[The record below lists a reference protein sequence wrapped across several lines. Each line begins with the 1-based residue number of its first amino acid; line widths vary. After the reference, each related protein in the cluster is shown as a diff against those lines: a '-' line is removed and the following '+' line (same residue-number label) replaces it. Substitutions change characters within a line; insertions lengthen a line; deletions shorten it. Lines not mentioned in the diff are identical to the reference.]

1 MPKRRNDSD
10 IGLEDISLDQLTFYM
25 LRTDME
31 GNYTYVN
38 KKFVDEYGWLYPK
51 SSFIGKHS
59 LTSICEYDHARV
71 HEAVRECALEP
82 GKIVKIEIDKPWHD
96 GNVRTTIW
104 DFVCLT
110 DTDGHP
116 SEIQCMGID
125 ITDRMQAER
134 TLKESVERLDS
145 LAFITAEFLRRED
158 WHDVLHDVFELAGR
172 TTRADRV
179 YLFENH
185 QSDDTGE
192 ILSSIRVEWVS
203 DGISAEIDNPMLKD
217 MPQWQHT
224 DYMATL
230 KRNMPYQALTKNV
243 GGNEFRASLE
253 SQGIVSILLIP
264 VMVDGKFYGFIGVDD
279 CHSERVW
286 SDGEITFYRNIASSL
301 SMSINRYNNL
311 QQIKQWNE
319 RFRIVS
325 SATNDAIWDYEIA
338 KGRMYRGMG
347 FTTLFGYESGIFETE
362 LPSLI
367 DLVHPDDRTRIEER
381 LESMFDPKNSE
392 TNWSVEYRLKRADG
406 TYAYVD
412 ENAVFI
418 RNSRGEVVRA
428 VGATS
433 DISHRY
439 EYEESLR
446 KLNQELERNVRELAL
461 SNQDLEQ
468 FAYVTSHD
476 LQEPLRMVSS
486 FMTLLEKKYA
496 DQLDDKALQYIH
508 FATDGAK
515 KMRQII
521 LDLLDF
527 SKMGTYEG
535 PHVLVPLND
544 TVKESLALFRR
555 IISEKKAIIHVGDLP
570 IVSCHPTPISQ
581 VFQNL
586 ISNALTYNRK
596 GVPPEVSIHAIE
608 HPKEYEVIVT
618 DNGIGI
624 SHEYHEK
631 VFVIFQRLNADAEY
645 PGTGIG
651 LSLVKKVI
659 DRMGGRI
666 WVESEEGNGSA
677 FHFTIPK
684 VSDKA

>member
-1 MPKRRNDSD
+1 MSIRRNEED
-10 IGLEDISLDQLTFYM
+10 IGLKGISLNQLSFFV
-25 LRTDME
+25 LRTNLA
-31 GNYTYVN
+31 GIYTFVN
-38 KKFVDEYGWLYPK
+38 KKFADEYGWLYPDGEI
-51 SSFIGKHS
+51 IGKHS
-59 LTSICEYDHARV
+59 LQSICEYDHEKVFDVVNKCIA
-71 HEAVRECALEP
+71 EP
-82 GKIVKIEIDKPWHD
+82 GLVLKVEIDKPQKN
-96 GNVRTTIW
+96 GGIRTTIW

-110 DTDGHP
+110 DADGNP
-116 SEIQCMGID
+116 TEVQCMGID
-125 ITDRMQAER
+125 ISDRIQTER
-134 TLKESVERLDS
+134 TLKENVARLDS
-145 LAFITAEFLRRED
+145 LAFITAEFLRREN
-158 WHDVLHDVFELAGR
+158 WEEVLQDVFELAGR
-172 TTRADRV
+172 TTNSDRV

-185 QSDDTGE
+185 VDDE
-192 ILSSIRVEWVS
+192 SQDMLSSIRIEWVS
-203 DGISAEIDNPMLKD
+203 EGTSTEIDNPALKD
-217 MPQWQHT
+217 MPQWLYS

-243 GGNEFRASLE
+243 VGEEFKESLVE
-253 SQGIVSILLIP
+253 QGIHSILLIP
-264 VMVDGKFYGFIGVDD
+264 VMVDGGFYGFIGVDD
-279 CHSERVW
+279 CHNERIW
-286 SDGEITFYRNIASSL
+286 SDGEVTYFRNIASSL
-301 SMSINRYNNL
+301 AMSITRYKNI
-311 QQIKQWNE
+311 QQIRQWNE
-319 RFRIVS
+319 RFQIVT

-338 KGRMYRGMG
+338 KGRVYRGMG

-362 LPSLI
+362 LPSLV
-367 DLVHPDDRTRIEER
+367 DLVHPDDRPRIVEQ
-381 LESMFDPKNSE
+381 LEVMLDPKRTE
-392 TNWSVEYRLKRADG
+392 TNWSVEYRLRRADG

-412 ENAVFI
+412 EKAVFI
-418 RNSRGEVVRA
+418 RNSKGEVVRA

-446 KLNQELERNVRELAL
+446 QLNQELERNVRELAL

-486 FMTLLEKKYA
+486 FMTLLEKRYGE
-496 DQLDDKALQYIH
+496 QLDEKALQYIH

-521 LDLLDF
+521 LDLLNF

-535 PHVLVPLND
+535 PVELVSLRDSVN
-544 TVKESLALFRR
+544 ESLALYRR
-555 IISEKKAIIHVGDLP
+555 LITEKKAIIKIDELP
-570 IVSCHPTPISQ
+570 SVRCHAAPISQ

-586 ISNALTYNRK
+586 ISNALTYTK
-596 GVPPEVSIHAIE
+596 KDVPPEISIYAIE
-608 HPKEYEVIVT
+608 RAKVYELVVA

-624 SHEYHEK
+624 SPDYHEK
-631 VFVIFQRLNADAEY
+631 IFVIFQRLNPDVEY
-645 PGTGIG
+645 TGTGIG

-684 VSDKA
+684 VPVKN